1 MRQDLALSVGK
12 ASLVKVALK
21 PPKSPSLDYA
31 ETRVML
37 EEMDDNS
44 VLPEMRDRRYSHKQ
58 INDFC
63 SADMHCW

>member
-1 MRQDLALSVGK
+1 MRQDLVLSVVPEAIYEVK

-37 EEMDDNS
+37 EEMDDKVS
-44 VLPEMRDRRYSHKQ
+44 YLR
-58 INDFC
+58 
-63 SADMHCW
+63 